1 MLEVQAFRIP
11 LTSEMLSRRRSCYPL
26 IISFLRAIG
35 NVHLLDISMYR
46 AFKIEMKMIRR
57 ELWKQLRRLTK
68 TVTNENQKN
77 RKFCSKCRKLLA
89 NSDTLSG

>member
-1 MLEVQAFRIP
+1 
-11 LTSEMLSRRRSCYPL
+11 
-26 IISFLRAIG
+26 
-35 NVHLLDISMYR
+35 MYR

-68 TVTNENQKN
+68 TVKNENQKH

-89 NSDTLSG
+89 NSDTLSGKQKRLISHFNRDYRNKLVYDE